1 MEQTVYLDIFFLINF
16 SMDFL
21 GLFLSGRLLEKRV
34 RLLRVV
40 LAAVIGGAYACAS
53 LLLSSQIHGLAVF
66 CLDALICLLMAF
78 VSVFEKKAVGSSF
91 AFALVFGA
99 VSILLGGAMTALF
112 NLFNKI
118 GLDRLFGDSS
128 QSDGMSVWFFL
139 FLAIFSALFT
149 VIGSKALKRKM
160 MRKKGKL
167 EIKYKG
173 KSVSLFCI
181 CDSGNLLREPIS
193 RLPCIVVDTDAVGG
207 IFSNTLLKAAKSGD
221 LLSLDGYDRAK
232 IRLIPIST
240 AAGETMLLG
249 IRADSVRLDMG
260 KGACEVSAYIA
271 FSREPIVAKGV
282 KALVP
287 SELALGTA

>member
-21 GLFLSGRLLEKRV
+21 GLFLSGRLLGKRI
-34 RLLRVV
+34 RLLRIV
-40 LAAVIGGAYACAS
+40 LAAVIGGVYACIS
-53 LLLSSQIHGLAVF
+53 LLFSSEIHGLAVF
-66 CLDALICLLMAF
+66 CVDAVICLLMAF
-78 VSVFEKKAVGSSF
+78 ISVLEKKTFRDSF

-118 GLDRLFGDSS
+118 GFDRLFGDSS
-128 QSDGMSVWFFL
+128 QGDGISVWFFL
-139 FLAIFSALFT
+139 FLAVFSALFT
-149 VIGSKALKRKM
+149 AIGSKALKRKM

-167 EIKYKG
+167 NIKYKG
-173 KSVSLFCI
+173 KSISLFCI
-181 CDSGNLLREPIS
+181 CDNGNLLREPIS
-193 RLPCIVVDTDAVGG
+193 RLPCIVVDPDAVAG
-207 IFSNTLLKAAKSGD
+207 IFSSNLIRAAKSGD
-221 LLSLDGYDRAK
+221 FLCLDGYDSAK
-232 IRLIPIST
+232 IRLIPT
-240 AAGETMLLG
+240 ATATGETMLLG
-249 IRADSVRLDMG
+249 MRVDSVSLDMG

-287 SELALGTA
+287 SELCLGTA